1 MEKSLISVTEQ
12 LAIIRLAKITLIKA
26 TKKGEYNGLCFHLEK
41 AINEII
47 GEQDHRNYHYI
58 KTFIPLFTKENAN
71 KHSNG
76 IVTDDKDYFWWEIFP
91 YDSTNR
97 LKFLDWMEE
106 DLLK

>member
-12 LAIIRLAKITLIKA
+12 LAIIRLAKKNIK
-26 TKKGEYNGLCFHLEK
+26 KSMSGLCYVFSAIIKRRLTHDEVAYRDIEK
-41 AINEII
+41 
-47 GEQDHRNYHYI
+47 Y
-58 KTFIPLFTKENAN
+58 IPLFTFENAN